1 MDYAGSNLFFFFSL
15 QILWFLGWLL
25 FRFSFLLPSFLFF
38 FFFFFFFLFSCF
50 YYNGCLFVRVI

>member
-1 MDYAGSNLFFFFSL
+1 MQGVTFFFFFSL

-38 FFFFFFFLFSCF
+38 FFFFFSYFPVSITMDVFSLGL
-50 YYNGCLFVRVI
+50 YS